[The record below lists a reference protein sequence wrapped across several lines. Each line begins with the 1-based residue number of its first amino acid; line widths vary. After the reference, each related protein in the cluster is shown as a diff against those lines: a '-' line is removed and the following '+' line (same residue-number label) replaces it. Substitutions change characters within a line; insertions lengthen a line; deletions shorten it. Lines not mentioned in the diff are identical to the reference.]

1 MDKNPLEEFKFVDGR
16 GVLHN
21 FLGFKMTAGQ
31 QVFGCNCTLKLVCV
45 KFYEVCGKGD
55 IFKIKKKQNSKN
67 LVLAESRTSV
77 GAKCP
82 MNPSQPFPF

>member
-55 IFKIKKKQNSKN
+55 IFKIKKKAKFEKQPGPCR
-67 LVLAESRTSV
+67 VQDFSRS
-77 GAKCP
+77 
-82 MNPSQPFPF
+82 